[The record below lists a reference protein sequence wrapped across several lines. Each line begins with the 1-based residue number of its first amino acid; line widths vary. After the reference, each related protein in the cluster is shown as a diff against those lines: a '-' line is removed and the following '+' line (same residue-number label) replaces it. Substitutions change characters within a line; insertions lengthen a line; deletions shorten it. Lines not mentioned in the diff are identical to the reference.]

1 LEEEMK
7 KEVLENIK
15 EWFDKTD
22 LVELRYWRGKFK
34 IGFIKKNGISN
45 KKISSGLKS
54 IVSDEIGLWSFSK
67 KGKKINIKEGDE
79 IKKGSVLGYINIKD
93 KFKEVISP
101 YDGKIKVICVDD
113 NSIVEW
119 GQILFIVE

>member
-1 LEEEMK
+1 MK

-34 IGFIKKNGISN
+34 IGFIKKNGVSN

>member
-1 LEEEMK
+1 MK

-34 IGFIKKNGISN
+34 IGFIKKNGVSN
-45 KKISSGLKS
+45 KKISSSLKS

>member
-1 LEEEMK
+1 MK

-79 IKKGSVLGYINIKD
+79 IKKGSVLGYVNIKD

>member
-1 LEEEMK
+1 MK
-7 KEVLENIK
+7 MDLIKEIK

-22 LVELRYWRGKFK
+22 LIELRYKKGEKK
-34 IGFIKKNGISN
+34 IGFVKGGEFISN

-54 IVSDEIGLWSFSK
+54 ITASEIGVWSFSK
-67 KGKKINIKEGDE
+67 KGKKINIKEGDV
-79 IKKGSVLGYINIKD
+79 IRKGSLLGYITVKD
-93 KFKEVISP
+93 KIKEVVSP

>member
-1 LEEEMK
+1 MK